1 MAVVETNIIIP
12 GTLHSV
18 VIGTMSLSALGN
30 NAIIAQSLTTHS
42 YLVRDHPS
50 GVIPQPHGDVQL
62 LPILRGHDQVPDVDH
77 VSLLHICQ
85 EEAGLCLGWNHHP
98 VSLLE

>member
-1 MAVVETNIIIP
+1 MAVVETHLIIP

-18 VIGTMSLSALGN
+18 VIGTMSLPALRK
-30 NAIIAQSLTTHS
+30 ICLRCSVTSHS

-50 GVIPQPHGDVQL
+50 SVIPQPHGDVQL
-62 LPILRGHDQVPDVDH
+62 LPILRGHHQVPDVDH